1 MLVSIIS
8 VNSSSSW
15 VETST
20 TAGGD
25 PLVEA
30 CSASATSKPLSPPRS
45 MSTSATS
52 GWVDAVS
59 CSASA
64 RVEAVPTTVI
74 PPASSIPRAE
84 VRKAALSSTMRQ
96 RKRGGSIL
104 SSVSEIDGRVIPASR
119 NIERAPLWERIAAV
133 VLRPTSPPFKWGVI
147 TAAVLIAGEAL
158 VVHWLKQFSPE
169 NAFGAVFLFGV
180 LVVSAGWGF
189 WLALATSVASAAAY
203 VWFHALEG
211 SGSVAPAVA
220 VFSVLALL
228 TNLLV
233 GQSRLWALE
242 SDQRRREADL
252 SAALA
257 RTVLRAADPREA
269 LAAASARLSRVLELP
284 APGAILGEPDADCG
298 PAQEC
303 ILLRDDDR
311 TVGSLM
317 VPTDLSAADRRRVFR
332 MVPNLEALLAAARD
346 REVLYSRTVTMARQ
360 QAALRR
366 VATLVANRVE
376 PSEVFKAVT
385 DELANELGVEHV
397 SLVRFTSEGSCE
409 ILAARD
415 DEADAGSDGLDV
427 GERILLGGNNVSTM
441 VFETGEI
448 ATLDY
453 VGATGPIGA
462 TAICICSPTP
472 TTVYCAP
479 PNAPHRWRGDVSATT
494 CSKHSANQAANPHRT
509 LAGVDRRA
517 HQPGNVRRSR
527 NGE

>member
-1 MLVSIIS
+1 
-8 VNSSSSW
+8 
-15 VETST
+15 
-20 TAGGD
+20 
-25 PLVEA
+25 
-30 CSASATSKPLSPPRS
+30 
-45 MSTSATS
+45 
-52 GWVDAVS
+52 
-59 CSASA
+59 
-64 RVEAVPTTVI
+64 
-74 PPASSIPRAE
+74 
-84 VRKAALSSTMRQ
+84 MRQ